1 MFHTIITLS
10 YLVPGIYL
18 FVRIWQ
24 LFIPREYAPVYIPV
38 FILLYLIYPLSNF
51 LRGDSF
57 ISDAAVKTAGYI
69 LPFLLYL
76 FLLVFLTDILLLI
89 NYIFKFN
96 FLNRVVNT
104 NPLGCL
110 SVIVSLAML
119 IVTAGALNFNTIRYT
134 KYKVTIPKGNS
145 SLDKLRIAF
154 VSDFHLEPGVPERFV
169 RSFVKK
175 VEAAGPDI
183 LLFGGD
189 IVEGR
194 GEGIPGFED
203 MIRSIK
209 LPYGMFGVLGN
220 HDRFTDYRNNFF
232 TRSGINL
239 LTDSVAIPGNSFAVA
254 GRTDNQRLR
263 KHVKDLVLNVPD
275 LPLIL
280 LDHRPVDY
288 ANISETGAEIV
299 FSGHTHKGQMF
310 PINLYINSLYE
321 ISYGYMKKGSTHF
334 FVSSGIRLWGPPV
347 RTTGK
352 SEIVIVDVVLQ
363 DDKQKL

>member
-24 LFIPREYAPVYIPV
+24 LFIPREYVLIYIPV

-51 LRGDSF
+51 SGGDSF
-57 ISDAAVKTAGYI
+57 LSEAAVKIAGYI

-76 FLLVFLTDILLLI
+76 FLIVLMTDILLLVNYLFRI
-89 NYIFKFN
+89 NL
-96 FLNRVVNT
+96 LNRVINK
-104 NPLGCL
+104 NPLIFLAVVITLAG
-110 SVIVSLAML
+110 VIVS
-119 IVTAGALNFNTIRYT
+119 AGVINFNTIRYT
-134 KYKVTIPKGNS
+134 KYKVTIPGGS
-145 SLDKLRIAF
+145 SDLDSLRIAF
-154 VSDFHLEPGVPERFV
+154 VSDFHLEPGVPKQFV

-175 VEAAGPDI
+175 VEAAKPDL

-194 GEGIPGFED
+194 GEGISAFED

-209 LPYGMFGVLGN
+209 LPYGMYGVLGN
-220 HDRFTDYRNNFF
+220 HDRFTDYKNNFF

-239 LTDSVAIPGNSFAVA
+239 LADSVIVLDNSFSIV
-254 GRTDNQRLR
+254 GRIDNQRLR
-263 KHVKDLVLNVPD
+263 KHVKDLVPDVPGD
-275 LPLIL
+275 LPMIL

-288 ANISETGAEIV
+288 DNISDAGADIV

-310 PINLYINSLYE
+310 PVNIYINSLYE
-321 ISYGYMKKGSTHF
+321 ISYGHLKKGSSNF
-334 FVSSGIRLWGPPV
+334 YVSSGIRLWGPPV

-352 SEIVIVDVVLQ
+352 SEIVIVDVNL
-363 DDKQKL
+363 K